1 MTFDF
6 QTIIV
11 LVLIG
16 ITAGILSGFI
26 GIGGGIVIV
35 PGLIYLVGLTQI
47 QAQGTSLALMLP
59 PIGILAF
66 MHYYKAGNVDLKV
79 AGIVASTFIV
89 GGYFG
94 AKLAH
99 KVDENLVKI
108 IFGVIMLLIAIKLIY
123 NGIKLY
129 TGNLNG

>member
-1 MTFDF
+1 MDI
-6 QTIIV
+6 QTV
-11 LVLIG
+11 VYLVLIG
-16 ITAGILSGFI
+16 VTAGVLSGFI
-26 GIGGGIVIV
+26 GIGGGIIIV
-35 PGLIYLVGLTQI
+35 PGLIYLVGLTQL

-66 MHYYKAGNVDLKV
+66 MHYYKEGNVDLRV
-79 AGIVASTFIV
+79 AGVVAATFVV

-108 IFGVIMLLIAIKLIY
+108 IFGVIMMLIAIKLIY
-123 NGIKLY
+123 NGLKIY
-129 TGNLNG
+129 MGTPNA

>member
-1 MTFDF
+1 MTLDF
-6 QTIIV
+6 QTLII

-26 GIGGGIVIV
+26 GIGGGIIIV
-35 PGLIYLVGLTQI
+35 PGLIYLLGFTQI

-79 AGIVASTFIV
+79 AGVVAVTFVV
-89 GGYFG
+89 GGFFG

-99 KVDENLVKI
+99 KLDQNIVKI
-108 IFGVIMLLIAIKLIY
+108 IFGAIMLLISIKLIVS
-123 NGIKLY
+123 GFKLY
-129 TGNLNG
+129 FGK

>member
-6 QTIIV
+6 QTIIL

-16 ITAGILSGFI
+16 VAAGILSGFI
-26 GIGGGIVIV
+26 GIGGGIIIV

-66 MHYYKAGNVDLKV
+66 MQYYKAGNVDLKV
-79 AGIVASTFIV
+79 AGIVAATFVI
-89 GGYFG
+89 GGFFG

-99 KVDENLVKI
+99 KIDQNIVRM
-108 IFGVIMLLIAIKLIY
+108 IFGIIMLLISIKLIISGY
-123 NGIKLY
+123 KLY
-129 TGNLNG
+129 FGK

>member
-66 MHYYKAGNVDLKV
+66 MHYYKAANVDLKV
-79 AGIVASTFIV
+79 AGIVAATFVV
-89 GGYFG
+89 GGFLG
-94 AKLAH
+94 Q
-99 KVDENLVKI
+99 N
-108 IFGVIMLLIAIKLIY
+108 
-123 NGIKLY
+123 
-129 TGNLNG
+129 